1 MTVVYAVSLS
11 HSVSHRSRL
20 VGEAASAVEQGL
32 ADAEE
37 GQQGQQDGDTGDHH
51 RPHYCHHQLVA
62 LAAWTPPHTLGGRSE
77 VLGT

>member
-1 MTVVYAVSLS
+1 MTVVCGVSLS

-20 VGEAASAVEQGL
+20 VGEVASVFEQGL

-37 GQQGQQDGDTGDHH
+37 RQQGQQDGDTGDRH
-51 RPHYCHHQLVA
+51 RPHHSYQQMVA
-62 LAAWTPPHTLGGRSE
+62 LTAWKPPHTLGGRSE